1 MTPEPGVT
9 TIPAS
14 LRRDV
19 EDLVAR
25 YCWAVDER
33 SRDVVASCFTSAGSW
48 VGRVAGDMAVTGP
61 FVGDRVVAA
70 WLASLWSGLE
80 SQRRHA
86 FVGLVPCVHG
96 AEDEIVHGRAAF
108 ALVSTEAGSSTL
120 EVTGTYAFGFA
131 REREQW
137 RIATMLATFDSPLRS
152 IHQGVGVS
160 PRSG

>member
-1 MTPEPGVT
+1 MREPVT
-9 TIPAS
+9 APISAS
-14 LRRDV
+14 VRQDV

-33 SRDVVASCFTSAGSW
+33 SRDVVASCFTSGGSW
-48 VGRVAGDMAVTGP
+48 VGRVAGETAVTGP

-86 FVGLVPCVHG
+86 FVGLVPRLCG
-96 AEDEIVHGRAAF
+96 AEDDGVQGRAAF
-108 ALVSTEAGSSTL
+108 GLVGTEAGSSVL

-131 REREQW
+131 CEREQW
-137 RIATMLATFDSPLRS
+137 RITTMVAIFDSPLRA
-152 IHQGVGVS
+152 IQQRVVAVS